1 MVSRVAGMV
10 LHVETTRAI
19 DHAFAAGSR
28 REAARSGRAMP
39 ELVDMAIRQPWTD
52 AAANETPVPRESSF
66 VTGRALMTEPHLPP
80 LPFDADLPGLR
91 AALDGQYALVRELG
105 RGGMGIV
112 LEARDLK
119 LDRRVALKV
128 LPRALATQPATR
140 ERFLREARLA
150 AQLSHPH
157 VVPIFRADELGG
169 FAFFAMGLVE
179 GESLGARV
187 AARGPL
193 PAPEAVRYLREAA
206 WALAYAHARGVVHR
220 DVKPENLLV
229 ERASGRVLVTDF
241 GIARS
246 EEASR
251 LTQTGHVMG
260 SVHWMS
266 PEQGA
271 GDALD
276 GRSDVYALGAVG
288 FFLLSGRPPF
298 EHESA
303 AAILVA
309 RATKD
314 APALASVAP
323 GVPAALARVIDRCLM
338 RDPSLRPSTGEAL
351 ADDLAAALAA
361 AEEAMAGASGPQAVL
376 SEREAQA
383 VWQRAAQLQAEAA
396 SRLESRTK
404 QSAALPAP
412 RGASPDGGPTSGF
425 RQRDVEAAAIEAGI
439 SQQYVAVAIAELQSA
454 AVVAPSASERG
465 GSERLSQLVL
475 GSTRRQASTT
485 QVIHAPAAQVL
496 RAMGQV
502 LQGSKFNLRL
512 AETLGGHPLDGGVLV
527 FDVPDVTGFE
537 SQGYAWTWLRYQSW
551 VKQVRA
557 TIRAVPGDSSRC
569 EVTLTADLTTGRP
582 AALMEAGAA
591 TAVGGGLSALLGAA
605 LQTTHAATL
614 AASPLGW
621 IVTSLRSLGL
631 HGTLGAALAAGTLG
645 AVAGYAILRW
655 LYRVGLRKTD
665 TELREATVAI
675 AAELRKSA
683 VFIGDPFAPETRPPR
698 GSGSESTP

>member
-1 MVSRVAGMV
+1 M
-10 LHVETTRAI
+10 
-19 DHAFAAGSR
+19 
-28 REAARSGRAMP
+28 
-39 ELVDMAIRQPWTD
+39 TD
-52 AAANETPVPRESSF
+52 PQA
-66 VTGRALMTEPHLPP
+66 HLS
-80 LPFDADLPGLR
+80 FDADLPGLR
-91 AALDGQYALVRELG
+91 AALDGQYVLVRELG

-193 PAPEAVRYLREAA
+193 PAAEAVKYLREAA

-271 GDALD
+271 GDAHD
-276 GRSDVYALGAVG
+276 GRSAVYALGAVG
-288 FFLLSGRPPF
+288 FFLLAGRPPF

-314 APALASVAP
+314 APALSSVAP

-338 RDPSLRPSTGEAL
+338 RDPAQRPATGEAL

-361 AEEAMAGASGPQAVL
+361 AEEVVSAASGPQAVL

-396 SRLESRTK
+396 SRLEARAK
-404 QSAALPAP
+404 QSAALPAT
-412 RGASPDGGPTSGF
+412 RGASPDGMPTSGF
-425 RQRDVEAAAIEAGI
+425 RLRDVEAAAIEAGI
-439 SQQYVAVAIAELQSA
+439 SQQYVAVAMDELQSR
-454 AVVAPSASERG
+454 AVVTSAPSARG
-465 GSERLSQLVL
+465 VSDRLSQRVL
-475 GSTRRQASTT
+475 GSARRQASTT

-496 RAMGQV
+496 QTMGQV
-502 LQGSKFNLRL
+502 LQGAKFNLRL

-527 FDVPDVTGFE
+527 FDVPDMTGLE
-537 SQGYAWTWLRYQSW
+537 SQGYAWAWLRYQGW
-551 VKQVRA
+551 VRQVRA

-569 EVTLTADLTTGRP
+569 EVTLSADLTTGRP
-582 AALMEAGAA
+582 AALLESGAA
-591 TAVGGGLSALLGAA
+591 TAVSGGLAALLGAA
-605 LQTTHAATL
+605 LQTTQGATL
-614 AASPLGW
+614 AASRLGW
-621 IVTSLRSLGL
+621 IVTALQSLGL
-631 HGTLGAALAAGTLG
+631 HGRLGAALAAGTLG
-645 AVAGYAILRW
+645 AVAGYAVLRW
-655 LYRVGLRKTD
+655 LYGFGLRKAD
-665 TELREATVAI
+665 AELREATAAI
-675 AAELRKSA
+675 AVELRKAA
-683 VFIGDPFAPETRPPR
+683 VFIGDPFAPMTRPPP
-698 GSGSESTP
+698 GSGGGSAP